1 MAGRVSIVNAGHSAT
16 GTEVPPVDLRT
27 CLERLHIFNEN
38 DLTCLLPYL
47 TARNIN
53 AGQTLWQ
60 EGQPGHYLA
69 LILSGYLE
77 AKKDTEFPGKQVVVA
92 VFGPGAVVGEL
103 SFLDQSPRAVTVVAL
118 EDANLAVIS
127 HDAFGQLV
135 RDYPVLGMKVYRTIL
150 LALATRLKK
159 SYERLASIF

>member
-1 MAGRVSIVNAGHSAT
+1 MTTVDTDGSGNVTEGSSA
-16 GTEVPPVDLRT
+16 ELRMN
-27 CLERLHIFNEN
+27 LEQLHIFSDSDQSN
-38 DLTCLLPYL
+38 LLPYL
-47 TARNIN
+47 NARNVS

-69 LILSGYLE
+69 LILSGHLE

-103 SFLDQSPRAVTVVAL
+103 SFLDKSPRAVSVVAL
-118 EDANLAVIS
+118 EDVKLAVIS
-127 HDAFGQLV
+127 HDAFGRLID
-135 RDYPVLGMKVYRTIL
+135 DYPVLGMKVYRTIM

-159 SYERLASIF
+159 SYERLAAIF

>member
-1 MAGRVSIVNAGHSAT
+1 MTTVDAERSAS
-16 GTEVPPVDLRT
+16 GTEGSLAELRIS
-27 CLERLHIFNEN
+27 LEQLHIFSDN

-47 TARNIN
+47 KGRDVN

-69 LILSGYLE
+69 LILSGHLE

-103 SFLDQSPRAVTVVAL
+103 SFLDKSPRAVSVVAL
-118 EDANLAVIS
+118 EDAKLAVIS
-127 HDAFGQLV
+127 HDDFDRLV
-135 RDYPVLGMKVYRTIL
+135 TDHPVLGMKVYRTIM

-159 SYERLASIF
+159 SYERLAAIF

>member
-1 MAGRVSIVNAGHSAT
+1 VTTVDAERSAS
-16 GTEVPPVDLRT
+16 GTEGSLAELRT
-27 CLERLHIFNEN
+27 SLEQLHIFSDN

-47 TARNIN
+47 KGRDVN

-69 LILSGYLE
+69 LILSGHLE

-103 SFLDQSPRAVTVVAL
+103 SFLDKSPRAVSVVAL
-118 EDANLAVIS
+118 EDAKLAVIS
-127 HDAFGQLV
+127 HDDFGRLIT
-135 RDYPVLGMKVYRTIL
+135 DHPVLGMKVYRTIM

-159 SYERLASIF
+159 SYERLAAIF

>member
-1 MAGRVSIVNAGHSAT
+1 VTTVDAERSAS
-16 GTEVPPVDLRT
+16 GTEGSLAELRIS
-27 CLERLHIFNEN
+27 LEQLHIFSDS

-47 TARNIN
+47 KGRDVS

-60 EGQPGHYLA
+60 EGQPGRYLA
-69 LILSGYLE
+69 LILSGHLE

-103 SFLDQSPRAVTVVAL
+103 SFLDQSPRAVSVVAL
-118 EDANLAVIS
+118 EDAKLAVIS
-127 HDAFGQLV
+127 CDDFGRLIN
-135 RDYPVLGMKVYRTIL
+135 DYPVLGMKVYRTIM

-159 SYERLASIF
+159 SYERLAAIF

>member
-1 MAGRVSIVNAGHSAT
+1 VTTLDIDGSAC
-16 GTEVPPVDLRT
+16 GKDGSSAELRMNLEQLQIFGDHDL
-27 CLERLHIFNEN
+27 N
-38 DLTCLLPYL
+38 CLLPYL
-47 TARNIN
+47 KCRNIN

-60 EGQPGHYLA
+60 EGQSGHYLA
-69 LILSGYLE
+69 LILSGHLE

-103 SFLDQSPRAVTVVAL
+103 SFLDRSPRAVSVVAL
-118 EDANLAVIS
+118 EDTKLAVIS
-127 HDAFGQLV
+127 HDDFGRLV
-135 RDYPVLGMKVYRTIL
+135 TDHPALGMKVYRTIM